1 MIQMDGSNHSQIVQN
16 IFFLYLF
23 FVVAKVYL
31 FILQT
36 KRGCNIENNNIIN
49 LFPNPD
55 SSVFWSFIKFCRIV
69 IYSRDEA
76 ELSALVAGI
85 WRHSCESK
93 NAFDINFNCKIQRLK
108 HLNEI
113 KFNWMLRAF
122 MINFSKNHSYIG
134 SALLQADTMMKKD
147 EKKRGKHGERFIY
160 SSRKEASGWRIS
172 GPDLRSSASK
182 K

>member
-23 FVVAKVYL
+23 FVVAKVVYL

-76 ELSALVAGI
+76 ELCALVAGI

-134 SALLQADTMMKKD
+134 SALLQA
-147 EKKRGKHGERFIY
+147 EKKREQHGARFIY